1 MNIVHSFASSACSD
15 KTFLMHM
22 AYFVLSCL
30 YAKESGFNIKLHAD
44 NRTAEFLSVCP
55 YDNIIADLEGI
66 DWPAPRLYAWSKFVS
81 MKDEPLG
88 TIHIDGD
95 VFLKDPVL
103 LEKMKFDEYDCI
115 VQNIELPASPWGFGW
130 KEASKSFENCEY
142 PEWANRKC
150 NAMYNCGIIGF
161 NNQTLKDKY
170 FETYWDMVDQYRKY
184 GTELCNV
191 PDLIIEQQFLKDLTK
206 DYKVKE
212 LLDFDDL
219 TGSADNIGYQ
229 HVIGVKGKELSK
241 VLSLIKKHN
250 LNIYNK
256 IINCYGQIYNNR

>member
-1 MNIVHSFASSACSD
+1 
-15 KTFLMHM
+15 
-22 AYFVLSCL
+22 
-30 YAKESGFNIKLHAD
+30 
-44 NRTAEFLSVCP
+44 
-55 YDNIIADLEGI
+55 
-66 DWPAPRLYAWSKFVS
+66 
-81 MKDEPLG
+81 
-88 TIHIDGD
+88 
-95 VFLKDPVL
+95 
-103 LEKMKFDEYDCI
+103 
-115 VQNIELPASPWGFGW
+115 
-130 KEASKSFENCEY
+130 
-142 PEWANRKC
+142 
-150 NAMYNCGIIGF
+150 
-161 NNQTLKDKY
+161 
-170 FETYWDMVDQYRKY
+170 MVDQYRKY